1 MRGYQTTPVYTALQ
15 PSTALYSPLV
25 MSTPRAALHASLRKR
40 MRELETELDTLRTPT
55 KVPRDCGRC
64 GELCLAQESAPQHVA
79 RCQECISPPAIRR
92 QKALSFTEEEAEE
105 AMRQMYLET
114 PSTPVS
120 FFTEEEVLEAI
131 RQM

>member
-1 MRGYQTTPVYTALQ
+1 MRGTRLPVYTQ
-15 PSTALYSPLV
+15 PYSPQSPLV
-25 MSTPRAALHASLRKR
+25 MSTPRASLHASLRKR

-64 GELCLAQESAPQHVA
+64 GELCLAQESAPQHAA
-79 RCQECISPPAIRR
+79 RCPECISPPAIRR
-92 QKALSFTEEEAEE
+92 QKALSFTEEEVLEE
-105 AMRQMYLET
+105 IRQMYLET

>member
-1 MRGYQTTPVYTALQ
+1 MRGYQTIPVYT
-15 PSTALYSPLV
+15 YSHP
-25 MSTPRAALHASLRKR
+25 MSTPRAAEKASLLKR
-40 MRELETELDTLRTPT
+40 MRAAQTELDTLRTPT

-64 GELCLAQESAPQHVA
+64 GELCLAQESAPQHSA

-114 PSTPVS
+114 PSTPS
-120 FFTEEEVLEAI
+120 TFYTEEEVLEEI
-131 RQM
+131 RQMESPM